1 MTEDLIRQFESE
13 IAQAD
18 SILIGTH
25 RNPDGDAIGCALAL
39 SMYLQSLGKHHE
51 IVCHNPPAYN
61 LEFLP
66 QIELIKRRPEGE
78 NFDLGIVVDLDS
90 LDRLGDL
97 EPFISACKRTVVID
111 HHVPHEAP
119 GDLRIV
125 DTQAPATAVI
135 LARLLMALN
144 TEMSP
149 EMATCL
155 LTGVITDTGCFRFP
169 NTTPEAL
176 HLAAKLLESGGRIE
190 QINEEVFQRRPLA
203 SVRLQGI
210 MLAKMQLTADD
221 RICWSILD
229 TKDFEMTG
237 SGDEETEGFVNE
249 LLAIKS
255 VQISVLLRE
264 HRPGRVR
271 ISIRSRS
278 TYDVAEVAREFGG
291 GGHRN
296 AAGCSWDATGEEAA
310 NQLIPRLI
318 QCLESS

>member
-13 IAQAD
+13 IAQAK

-25 RNPDGDAIGCALAL
+25 RNPDGDAVGSALAL
-39 SMYLQSLGKHHE
+39 SMHFSSIGKPHE

-66 QIELIKRRPEGE
+66 LVETIKRRPERQGH
-78 NFDLGIVVDLDS
+78 DLGIVLDLDS
-90 LDRLGDL
+90 MDRLGDL
-97 EPFISACKRTVVID
+97 EPYFAACQRIVVID

-135 LARLLMALN
+135 LGRLLMALN
-144 TEMSP
+144 AVMTP

-190 QINEEVFQRRPLA
+190 QINEEVFQRKPLS
-203 SVRLQGI
+203 SVRLLGI
-210 MLAKMQLTADD
+210 MLAKMQLASED
-221 RICWSILD
+221 RVCWSILNS
-229 TKDFEMTG
+229 KDFEMTG
-237 SGDEETEGFVNE
+237 AGDEDTEGFVNE
-249 LLAIKS
+249 LLGIRT
-255 VQISVLLRE
+255 VRISALLRE

-271 ISIRSRS
+271 VSIRSRGS
-278 TYDVAEVAREFGG
+278 YDVAAVAREFGG

-296 AAGCSWDATGEEAA
+296 AAGCSFDATGEEAA

-318 QCLESS
+318 QCLEFC

>member
-13 IAQAD
+13 IAQAE
-18 SILIGTH
+18 SVLIGTH
-25 RNPDGDAIGCALAL
+25 RNPDGDAVGCALAL
-39 SMYLQSLGKHHE
+39 SMYLTSLGKRHE
-51 IVCHNPPAYN
+51 VVCHNPPAYN

-66 QIELIKRRPEGE
+66 LVETIKRRPEGE

-97 EPFISACKRTVVID
+97 EPYIAACKRTIVID

-135 LARLLMALN
+135 LSRLLLGLGVAM
-144 TEMSP
+144 TP

-176 HLAAKLLESGGRIE
+176 HLGARLLESGGRIE
-190 QINEEVFQRRPLA
+190 QINEEVFQRKPLS

-210 MLAKMQLTADD
+210 MLAKMQLAAGD
-221 RICWSILD
+221 RVCWSILD
-229 TKDFEMTG
+229 SRDFEMTG
-237 SGDEETEGFVNE
+237 SGDEDTEGFVNE
-249 LLAIKS
+249 LLGIRS
-255 VQISVLLRE
+255 VRISALLRE

-271 ISIRSRS
+271 VSIRSRG
-278 TYDVAEVAREFGG
+278 THDVAAVAREFGG

-296 AAGCSWDATGEEAA
+296 AAGCSFDATGEEAA
-310 NQLIPRLI
+310 NFLIPRLI